1 MTLDSVQKEYARLA
15 PDYDRRWSFYIEATL
30 QATLSHLEIQSGDR
44 VLDLGCG
51 TGTLIQHLL
60 EIAPEA
66 EIVGL
71 DSSAEMLNISKQ
83 KLPASVQLQM
93 SSAESVPFPS
103 NGFDI
108 LVSTSALHYFR
119 NPDRA
124 VQEMQRVLKPSG
136 RLILTDWCYDYWT
149 CRGLD
154 LWLRLRLR
162 DRAYCRTYG
171 TSDLKQMLQAGRF
184 EVVAIERYKIDWLWG
199 MMTATAVKRSDDP

>member
-30 QATLSHLEIQSGDR
+30 QATLSHLEIRSGDL

-60 EIAPEA
+60 KIAPEA
-66 EIVGL
+66 EIFGL
-71 DSSAEMLNISKQ
+71 DPSAEMLEIAKQ
-83 KLPASVQLQM
+83 KLPDSVQLTAG
-93 SSAESVPFPS
+93 SATNLPFP
-103 NGFDI
+103 NDCFDV

-124 VQEMQRVLKPSG
+124 IQEMQRVLKPSG

-154 LWLRLRLR
+154 LWLRLR
-162 DRAYCRTYG
+162 DRAYCKTYG
-171 TSDLKQMLQAGRF
+171 TSDLKQMLQAGGF

-199 MMTATAVKRSDDP
+199 MMTATVVKRSDDP

>member
-1 MTLDSVQKEYARLA
+1 MTSDPIQKEYARLA
-15 PDYDRRWSFYIEATL
+15 PEYDRRWSFYIEATH
-30 QATLSHLEIQSGDR
+30 QATLSRLELHSGDR

-60 EIAPEA
+60 ALAPEA
-66 EIVGL
+66 KIFGL
-71 DSSAEMLNISKQ
+71 DPSEEMLNIAQQ
-83 KLPASVQLQM
+83 KLPASVQLNIG
-93 SSAESVPFPS
+93 SAESLPFP
-103 NGFDI
+103 NNYFDV

-124 VQEMQRVLKPSG
+124 IQEMQRVLKSGG

-154 LWLRLRLR
+154 LWLRLR

-171 TSDLKQMLQAGRF
+171 TSDLKRMLQAGGFDRA
-184 EVVAIERYKIDWLWG
+184 AIERYKIDWLWG
-199 MMTATAVKRSDDP
+199 MMTAKALKL

>member
-30 QATLSHLEIQSGDR
+30 QATLSHLEIRSGDL

-60 EIAPEA
+60 KIAPEA
-66 EIVGL
+66 EIFGL
-71 DSSAEMLNISKQ
+71 DPSAEMLEIAKQ
-83 KLPASVQLQM
+83 KLPDSVQLTAG
-93 SSAESVPFPS
+93 SATNLPFP
-103 NGFDI
+103 NDCFDV

-124 VQEMQRVLKPSG
+124 VREMQRVLKPSG

-154 LWLRLRLR
+154 LWLRLR
-162 DRAYCRTYG
+162 DRAYCKTYG
-171 TSDLKQMLQAGRF
+171 TSDLKQMLQAGGF

-199 MMTATAVKRSDDP
+199 MMTATVVKRSDDP

>member
-30 QATLSHLEIQSGDR
+30 QATLSHLEIRSGDR

-71 DSSAEMLNISKQ
+71 DSSAEMLKIAKQ

-93 SSAESVPFPS
+93 SSAESIPFPS

-124 VQEMQRVLKPSG
+124 IEEMQRVLKPSG

-154 LWLRLRLR
+154 LWLRLR

-171 TSDLKQMLQAGRF
+171 MSDLKQMLQAGGF
-184 EVVAIERYKIDWLWG
+184 EVVEIERYKIDWLWG

>member
-15 PDYDRRWSFYIEATL
+15 PDYDRRWSFYVEATL
-30 QATLSHLEIQSGDR
+30 QATLSRLEIRSGDR

-60 EIAPEA
+60 EIVPEA
-66 EIVGL
+66 EMVGL
-71 DSSAEMLNISKQ
+71 DPSEEMLNIAKQ
-83 KLPASVQLQM
+83 KLPASVQLKM
-93 SSAESVPFPS
+93 GSAESIPFPS
-103 NGFDI
+103 TCFDI

-154 LWLRLRLR
+154 LWLRLR

-171 TSDLKQMLQAGRF
+171 TSDLKQMLQAGGF
-184 EVVAIERYKIDWLWG
+184 EVVAIDRYKIDWLWG
-199 MMTATAVKRSDDP
+199 MMTATAAKRSDDP